1 MRTIPKITQA
11 EWRVMKILWE
21 KSPRTSSEIIEMLA
35 GEVEWN
41 PKTIKTLLSRL
52 IKKNAIGFTKEKRS
66 YLYSPLV
73 KENECQQSE
82 RNTFLSRV
90 YNGALQPMLAAFLE
104 DEKLTKDEIQELK
117 RILDQKGQ
125 EK

>member
-1 MRTIPKITQA
+1 MSIIPKITQA

-41 PKTIKTLLSRL
+41 PKTIKTLLNRL

-82 RNTFLSRV
+82 RNTFLGRV

>member
-1 MRTIPKITQA
+1 MSIIPKITQA

-41 PKTIKTLLSRL
+41 PKTIKTLLNRL

-82 RNTFLSRV
+82 RKTFLGRV